1 MALVSYVPHV
11 LIVSNKLGVKSI
23 PDLVALS
30 KTRPIN
36 LATSGVGSASHMTL
50 ERFKQAT
57 GAQIAHVPYKSGG
70 SLLPDVISGNVDGAM
85 TELSTAV
92 ELHKGGQAHI
102 VGVAG
107 ASRSKSAPDI
117 PTFDEQGVKG
127 FLARSFIGIVAP
139 AKVPAEALAKLQ
151 AAIAGGVGA
160 GTEAA
165 AKLIATGSEIATP
178 EQMTPRR
185 LRRLHQTRL
194 GGHAGRSEACGT
206 WQVARRSGA
215 LRSDPSREEILHPR
229 GLYVARDEGGAD
241 AAHQDEGEPAV
252 PHLLVL
258 AHDGRGGRRRQGR
271 ARREYRRCASAGRR
285 RRVARSTR
293 AASRRPGPAGSEAEG
308 QADADGD
315 GLAVQQ
321 PVGEAGPGL
330 QRVAEGVAEVE
341 QHAVA
346 GLGLVAGDDGGL
358 ARHAD
363 GHGVRQGA
371 APPGPP
377 RLANSA
383 PARRRTRHRRAGHT
397 WQPRRSPRGIS
408 RGGSVASTSM
418 SASTRL
424 G

>member
-1 MALVSYVPHV
+1 MIVSRCIFAKALAALGVLAVASQAAWAQGYPNRPIRLIVPFAAGGNADINGRVVADVVQRALGQPAVVENRAGAGGGVGAEYVARAEPDGYTLLVGSNGPLTINPIINPNVSYDPLKDFAPVALVSYVPHV

-139 AKVPAEALAKLQ
+139 AKVSAEALAKLQ
-151 AAIAGGVGA
+151 AAIAAGVGA

-165 AKLIATGSEIATP
+165 AKLVATGSEIATP
-178 EQMTPRR
+178 EQMTP
-185 LRRLHQTRL
+185 
-194 GGHAGRSEACGT
+194 AGFA
-206 WQVARRSGA
+206 
-215 LRSDPSREEILHPR
+215 DFIK
-229 GLYVARDEGGAD
+229 RDLED
-241 AAHQDEGEPAV
+241 M
-252 PHLLVL
+252 
-258 AHDGRGGRRRQGR
+258 
-271 ARREYRRCASAGRR
+271 
-285 RRVARSTR
+285 R
-293 AASRRPGPAGSEAEG
+293 AAAK
-308 QADADGD
+308 
-315 GLAVQQ
+315 L
-321 PVGEAGPGL
+321 
-330 QRVAEGVAEVE
+330 
-341 QHAVA
+341 A
-346 GLGLVAGDDGGL
+346 GLGK
-358 ARHAD
+358 
-363 GHGVRQGA
+363 
-371 APPGPP
+371 
-377 RLANSA
+377 
-383 PARRRTRHRRAGHT
+383 
-397 WQPRRSPRGIS
+397 
-408 RGGSVASTSM
+408 
-418 SASTRL
+418 
-424 G
+424 

>member
-1 MALVSYVPHV
+1 MIVSRCIFAKALAALGVLAVASQAAWAQGYPDRPIRLIVPFAAGGNADLNGRVVADVVQRALGQPAVVENRAGAGGGVGAEYVARAEPDGYTLLVGSNGPLTINPIINPNVSYDPLKDFAPVALVSYVPHV

-151 AAIAGGVGA
+151 AAIAAGVGA
-160 GTEAA
+160 GTDAA

-178 EQMTPRR
+178 EQMTP
-185 LRRLHQTRL
+185 
-194 GGHAGRSEACGT
+194 AGFA
-206 WQVARRSGA
+206 
-215 LRSDPSREEILHPR
+215 DFIK
-229 GLYVARDEGGAD
+229 RDLED
-241 AAHQDEGEPAV
+241 M
-252 PHLLVL
+252 
-258 AHDGRGGRRRQGR
+258 
-271 ARREYRRCASAGRR
+271 
-285 RRVARSTR
+285 R
-293 AASRRPGPAGSEAEG
+293 AAAK
-308 QADADGD
+308 
-315 GLAVQQ
+315 L
-321 PVGEAGPGL
+321 
-330 QRVAEGVAEVE
+330 
-341 QHAVA
+341 A
-346 GLGLVAGDDGGL
+346 GLGK
-358 ARHAD
+358 
-363 GHGVRQGA
+363 
-371 APPGPP
+371 
-377 RLANSA
+377 
-383 PARRRTRHRRAGHT
+383 
-397 WQPRRSPRGIS
+397 
-408 RGGSVASTSM
+408 
-418 SASTRL
+418 
-424 G
+424 